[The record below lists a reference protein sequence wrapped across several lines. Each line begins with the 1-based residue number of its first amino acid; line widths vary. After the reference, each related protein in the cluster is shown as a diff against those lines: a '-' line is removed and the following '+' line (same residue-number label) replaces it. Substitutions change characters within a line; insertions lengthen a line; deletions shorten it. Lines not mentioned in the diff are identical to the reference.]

1 MEELKILIVE
11 DDKGKRDDYSRFI
24 KAYNLDKEDCNI
36 IEEFGVDKNDAIDK
50 LKNPENK
57 FDGAIVDL
65 DLEGSGGTDSS
76 GNEVVTEIKENL
88 RFPTFVITG
97 TPQNLSK
104 ELNVPSTIFGV
115 FERDD
120 VDLDNV
126 FDRFYEIKRTGILN
140 LLNRN
145 GRIEELIQNIFW
157 NHISTSL
164 DNWTQDRKRT
174 SKEKEDSLLRYTIL
188 HMLEYL
194 DEKNYHPSEFYI
206 TKPIK
211 ESIYTGDIVEYDGSR
226 YIVLT
231 PSCDIVLRDDGS
243 RNTRRIL
250 FCKIKGLSDEVKN
263 YELLKNDTG
272 KSNGNRLRLNRFVG
286 NNSGGNFHFIPK
298 HNEIEAGLI
307 DFQDKTTVSVA
318 TVERKLDNK
327 ECVRLATVSMP
338 FLKDIISRYSNYYA
352 RQGSPDFDVDEIFE
366 SLFE

>member
-24 KAYNLDKEDCNI
+24 KAFNLEKTIYKI
-36 IEEFGVDKNDAIDK
+36 IEEFGVDKSDAIEK

-76 GNEVVTEIKENL
+76 GNEVVKEIKENL

-104 ELNVPSTIFGV
+104 ELNVPSAIFGV
-115 FERDD
+115 YERDD

-126 FDRFYEIKRTGILN
+126 FERFYEIKKTGILN

-164 DNWTQDRKRT
+164 NNWIADKKRSAT
-174 SKEKEDSLLRYTIL
+174 EKESSLLRYTIL

-211 ESIYTGDIVEYDGSR
+211 ENIYTGDIVRYDNDR

-231 PSCDIVLRDDGS
+231 PSCDIVLRDDGI
-243 RNTRRIL
+243 RNTKKIL
-250 FCKIKGLSDEVKN
+250 FCKIKTLSSEVKN
-263 YELLKNDTG
+263 YNLLESSTG
-272 KSNGNRLRLNRFVG
+272 KSNDNRKRLDRYVN
-286 NNSGGNFHFIPK
+286 NNSSGNFHFIPK

-307 DFQDKTTVSVA
+307 DFQDKTSVDVN
-318 TVERKLDNK
+318 TVEQKLETQK
-327 ECVRLATVSMP
+327 CIRLATVSMP

-352 RQGSPDFDVDEIFE
+352 RQGSPDFDEDEIFE
-366 SLFE
+366 SLFD